1 MKPVGIRVK
10 SSLEDESSS
19 SGGFDDPS
27 QSIKMRVCVFSMSNL
42 SFFVINFLILSLLV
56 MLVGSCHS

>member
-19 SGGFDDPS
+19 SSGGFDDPS
-27 QSIKMRVCVFSMSNL
+27 QSIKMKVCVFSMSNL
-42 SFFVINFLILSLLV
+42 SFFVINFLNF
-56 MLVGSCHS
+56 

>member
-19 SGGFDDPS
+19 SSGGFDDPS
-27 QSIKMRVCVFSMSNL
+27 QSIKKVCVFSMSNL
-42 SFFVINFLILSLLV
+42 SFFVIKVLIFSLIV
-56 MLVGSCHS
+56 VLVGSSHS